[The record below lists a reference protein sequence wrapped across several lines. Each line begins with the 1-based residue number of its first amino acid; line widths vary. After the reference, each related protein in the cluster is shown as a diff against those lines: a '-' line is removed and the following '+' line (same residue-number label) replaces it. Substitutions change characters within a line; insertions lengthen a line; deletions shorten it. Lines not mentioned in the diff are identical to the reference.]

1 MLNESPY
8 RPGVLMA
15 FRWMTLLVA
24 CAAQMVA
31 QSGGNQK
38 CKELREG
45 ATATAALAYLSG
57 ERDVLNSGCITR
69 ALYIIGRAGYK
80 PAAPTL
86 IGYLD
91 FEDPAIL
98 AGSKMLR
105 QGGVYP
111 AEAAL
116 ESLGASSV
124 PYLKRAIANEAETNI
139 LRRANAAAT
148 LFFVAENK
156 PEALAFIIE
165 KAHGSQDAEMAKA
178 LIGVVGKLLR
188 FCRPKDANECQ
199 YVWASR

>member
-1 MLNESPY
+1 MSNGSPY
-8 RPGVLMA
+8 RFGVLMVI
-15 FRWMTLLVA
+15 RWMTLLIA
-24 CAAQMVA
+24 CTAQMVA
-31 QSGGNQK
+31 QSGGNLK
-38 CKELREG
+38 CKGLHDSDTP
-45 ATATAALAYLSG
+45 AAALAYLSG
-57 ERDVLNSGCITR
+57 NRDALNSGCITR

-80 PAAPTL
+80 PAASTL

-98 AGSKMLR
+98 AGSKMVR

-116 ESLGASSV
+116 ESLGASSI
-124 PYLKRAIANEAETNI
+124 PYLKRAIANQADTNI
-139 LRRANAAAT
+139 LRRVNASAT
-148 LFFVAENK
+148 LFFVAESK

-165 KAHGSQDAEMAKA
+165 KAHGSQDAEVAKA

-188 FCRPKDANECQ
+188 FCRPKDANEGQ